1 MSVQKNIDILEEEIL
16 KLSNEKINSSIAERL
31 NVFYG
36 AKNALENIELKK
48 LTKSTDNDIIQQDN
62 TMLQKP
68 SQMFSE
74 YLENRTLR
82 NLQKLCLEI
91 QEMCVSV
98 YATLQNDEEKQVY
111 IDMVKKIKKLLNFLN
126 RCATMALL

>member
-1 MSVQKNIDILEEEIL
+1 MDKTNAGNVKKMSVQENIDILEEEIL

-68 SQMFSE
+68 SQIFSE

-91 QEMCVSV
+91 QEKCVSV

-111 IDMVKKIKKLLNFLN
+111 LDMIKNIKK
-126 RCATMALL
+126 

>member
-1 MSVQKNIDILEEEIL
+1 MSVQENIDILEEEIL

-68 SQMFSE
+68 SQIFSE

-111 IDMVKKIKKLLNFLN
+111 LDMIKNIKK
-126 RCATMALL
+126 